1 MECIRE
7 GVMEDFLIAHRAE
20 VIDVCIT
27 EYNEEKVMDAIRE
40 EDRMEGREEGH
51 EEGIGN
57 TLQTALDFGA
67 DLQAAIAKTAERY
80 KEDEKKIWDIWEK
93 GNK

>member
-7 GVMEDFLIAHRAE
+7 GIMEEFLIAHRAE

-40 EDRMEGREEGH
+40 EGRK
-51 EEGIGN
+51 EGIRN

-67 DLQAAIAKTAERY
+67 DLQAAITKTAERY